1 MCQGLCDLEYINY
14 VINSSAS
21 FSDNKKPK
29 IVAKQFFSEK
39 FSESTPFIRK
49 KLGKEEQKE
58 FKRTLESEATW
69 YLNKEVLAIYYM
81 QCEKKT
87 DNKNAIYNKY
97 KELKCNKFLNKIL
110 KVVSFNINI
119 IY

>member
-39 FSESTPFIRK
+39 FSS
-49 KLGKEEQKE
+49 G
-58 FKRTLESEATW
+58 
-69 YLNKEVLAIYYM
+69 
-81 QCEKKT
+81 C
-87 DNKNAIYNKY
+87 
-97 KELKCNKFLNKIL
+97 
-110 KVVSFNINI
+110 I
-119 IY
+119 IE